1 VDRDGLSPFDLVV
14 LVVGG
19 AAALLI
25 VVVWAGAALSLV
37 LTGEP
42 VELSVGPA
50 AAALPRLVEHVAR
63 PARAWP
69 EPVAARLPGAVVYW
83 SCTAIAGAVVALL
96 VVAALRLLAGPRVGT
111 LRRTPLGVDARPMW
125 ATRRALRPLL
135 VRGPVAGRFVV
146 ARFGRR
152 LLATE
157 SAGTRGRFGR
167 GRPGR
172 RGDRGAVALV
182 GPTRSGKT
190 VAAIGGILEWEGPA
204 VLSSVKADLLGATVG
219 WRSRAGEVRVYDPTR
234 TLGSVGGASV
244 EEASWS
250 PVGQAATVVGAQR
263 AARALCEAAPRGGV
277 VGGIDF
283 WLAQA
288 EILLAGLLYV
298 AHHTHRDM
306 GTVCEWVLLQDR
318 PGELGP
324 GEVRTC
330 LDLVLASDDEEV
342 MAGAMD
348 ASRGLLAIW
357 EMEERTRSSVYA
369 TSQTVVWPWAEPE
382 VASSSRGH
390 SVDLDWVLSG
400 ANTVYLCA
408 PIEDQR
414 RLAPAF
420 GGLLNDLIAQVYRR
434 VAATGKPLDPPLLV
448 VVDEAGNTPLRA
460 LPEYAST
467 LSGLG
472 VLLVT
477 IWQSLA
483 QIETAYGREADTIL
497 TNHLTKVFYAGLSD
511 PASLRYVAQVLGDAE
526 VETRARSM
534 GEQAGRGSVQM
545 SSTNVALAPAHA
557 LRQMRPGDALL
568 LHGTLPPAHV
578 RTRPFYRDRR
588 LAGRSALRPS
598 MSSGRERAGGVVVA
612 AEAGVV
618 TDGRAVSRHQAVVE
632 AGSEGGGW

>member
-1 VDRDGLSPFDLVV
+1 MDRDGLNPSELVV
-14 LVVGG
+14 LAVGG
-19 AAALLI
+19 TAVLAI
-25 VVVWAGAALSLV
+25 VVVWAGAALALGV
-37 LTGEP
+37 TAQP
-42 VELSVGPA
+42 VELSVGGA
-50 AAALPRLVEHVAR
+50 ADALPRLIDNVGR
-63 PARAWP
+63 PAGAWAD
-69 EPVAARLPGAVVYW
+69 PVAGRLPGALVYW
-83 SCTAIAGAVVALL
+83 SCTVVAGVGVAL
-96 VVAALRLLAGPRVGT
+96 VVTVALRVLAGPRVGT
-111 LRRTPLGVDARPMW
+111 LRRRPLGVDARPSW
-125 ATRRALRPLL
+125 ASGRALRPLL

-157 SAGTRGRFGR
+157 AAGTGGRFNPR
-167 GRPGR
+167 RRGR

-204 VLSSVKADLLGATVG
+204 ILSSVKADLLGATVG
-219 WRSRAGEVRVYDPTR
+219 WRSRAGQVRVYDPTR
-234 TLGSVGGASV
+234 TLGSVKGASV
-244 EEASWS
+244 GLASWS
-250 PVGQAATVVGAQR
+250 PVGQASTVVGAQR

-277 VGGIDF
+277 EGGIDF

-288 EILLAGLLYV
+288 EILLAGLLYL

-330 LDLVLASDDEEV
+330 LDLVLASDDSDV
-342 MAGAMD
+342 VAGAVD

-382 VASSSRGH
+382 VASSSRGR
-390 SVDLDWVLSG
+390 SVDLEWVLSG

-434 VAATGKPLDPPLLV
+434 VAATGEPLDPPLLV

-483 QIETAYGREADTIL
+483 QIETAYGR
-497 TNHLTKVFYAGLSD
+497 
-511 PASLRYVAQVLGDAE
+511 
-526 VETRARSM
+526 AR
-534 GEQAGRGSVQM
+534 
-545 SSTNVALAPAHA
+545 
-557 LRQMRPGDALL
+557 
-568 LHGTLPPAHV
+568 
-578 RTRPFYRDRR
+578 RTR
-588 LAGRSALRPS
+588 S
-598 MSSGRERAGGVVVA
+598 
-612 AEAGVV
+612 
-618 TDGRAVSRHQAVVE
+618 
-632 AGSEGGGW
+632 

>member
-1 VDRDGLSPFDLVV
+1 
-14 LVVGG
+14 
-19 AAALLI
+19 
-25 VVVWAGAALSLV
+25 
-37 LTGEP
+37 
-42 VELSVGPA
+42 
-50 AAALPRLVEHVAR
+50 
-63 PARAWP
+63 
-69 EPVAARLPGAVVYW
+69 
-83 SCTAIAGAVVALL
+83 
-96 VVAALRLLAGPRVGT
+96 
-111 LRRTPLGVDARPMW
+111 MW
-125 ATRRALRPLL
+125 ATGRALRPLL
-135 VRGPVAGRFVV
+135 VRASVAGRFVV

-157 SAGTRGRFGR
+157 AAGTGGRLKR
-167 GRPGR
+167 RRRGR

-204 VLSSVKADLLGATVG
+204 ILSSIKADLLGATVG

-234 TLGSVGGASV
+234 TLGSVDGASV
-244 EEASWS
+244 ESASWS

-277 VGGIDF
+277 EGGIDF

-342 MAGAMD
+342 VAGGVD

-382 VASSSRGH
+382 VASSSRGR
-390 SVDLDWVLSG
+390 SVDLEWVLSG

-420 GGLLNDLIAQVYRR
+420 GGLLNDLIAQVYQR
-434 VAATGKPLDPPLLV
+434 VAATGEPLDPPLLM

-526 VETRARSM
+526 VETRAQST

-588 LAGRSALRPS
+588 LAERSALRP
-598 MSSGRERAGGVVVA
+598 RAKPAGGVLVPSK
-612 AEAGVV
+612 
-618 TDGRAVSRHQAVVE
+618 GR
-632 AGSEGGGW
+632 GS